1 MLSACTR
8 VFHTP
13 ELLEAILAQLPKK
26 DLLFAQRVSRHFQSS
41 IKSSPSLQRAL
52 FFRAAPLKDPKA
64 WIINPFLR
72 KTFLPWFVLS
82 RISQDME
89 TIELLDWTRN
99 DKKGQA
105 FLYKDASWR
114 KMLVLQPP
122 PKKLSIVEFCHGQC
136 GDSARDANISFEGK
150 DSQGV
155 TMDAVYDVTEAYI
168 CGEKVSDFGLSILDS
183 ETGPQITLYLRST
196 MQCCIDDGNYFKHC
210 LKSQSAD
217 RYTLQ
222 SVNFLERKEEGEEL
236 TQDNWFEK
244 RLDMD
249 WTTDLTPKRGGVD
262 SNEFKKWQKT
272 QQRQRERVP
281 ISSLFSDVR

>member
-13 ELLEAILAQLPKK
+13 ELLEAVLAQLPRK

-41 IKSSPSLQRAL
+41 VKSSPSLQQAL

-72 KTFLPWFVLS
+72 KTFLPWFAFS
-82 RISQDME
+82 RTSQDIE
-89 TIELLDWTRN
+89 TIELLDWTLD
-99 DKKGQA
+99 DKKRQA

-136 GDSARDANISFEGK
+136 ADSAREANISFEEK
-150 DSQGV
+150 DSQSV
-155 TMDAVYDVTEAYI
+155 TMDAVYDITEEHI
-168 CGEKVSDFGLSILDS
+168 CGEQVSDFGLSILDS
-183 ETGPQITLYLRST
+183 ETGPQITLYLRFT
-196 MQCCIDDGNYFKHC
+196 VQCCVDDWNYFPHS
-210 LKSQSAD
+210 LKSQSAA

-222 SVNFLERKEEGEEL
+222 SVNFVKMKAKDDDSWSGR
-236 TQDNWFEK
+236 
-244 RLDMD
+244 RLDME
-249 WTTDLTPKRGGVD
+249 WTTGLTQKRGGVD

-272 QQRQRERVP
+272 QKRQRERVLL
-281 ISSLFSDVR
+281 S